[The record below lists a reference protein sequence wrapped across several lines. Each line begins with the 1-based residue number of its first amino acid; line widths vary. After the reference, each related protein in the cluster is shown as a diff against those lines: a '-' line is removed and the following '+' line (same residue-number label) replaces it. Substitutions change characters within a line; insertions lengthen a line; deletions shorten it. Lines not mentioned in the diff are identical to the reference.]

1 MLAHTD
7 QSLRELLHYPTYKF
21 SLTNKFE
28 AQIGNWH
35 EFSLQKLEDK
45 CTEFFDFIDTEIPNW
60 ELNKLKDFVYEKNV
74 VRKDNYFNDQFKK
87 MARDKKVH
95 GDENPDVVTDED
107 RKQVAENFEEALKRT
122 LESEQ
127 RMADSM
133 TIVRVFGH
141 CFYGKTKLNKDEKLA
156 DIYRR
161 YNKKMVPFFGS
172 ELPQFDVSEYIF
184 DTIPEKP
191 NFEKG
196 DDILDYYY
204 NSISGLGIVI
214 SGATRYVREIV
225 KFIHVLRAM
234 GNKLPIQVMFR
245 GDMLMRAR
253 QAIASAAYAKKEEL
267 LGSELSNQKI
277 LRQMIPD
284 FSMSHEEIKR
294 REFPIQ
300 EVTFVNMQR
309 TLNKVTKFDFGSY
322 NNKIVALFFSSFE
335 NVLLFDADTVPL
347 MSPESFLKLKEFTE
361 SGAYFFRDRSLRDS
375 NDWIETNYF
384 AKLMP
389 HETSKID
396 MAMGVKPVTA
406 HTMGN
411 QYMTGWRHHQ
421 EAGLV
426 VFNKKKHFASMF
438 VLFALALWGEPIKSL
453 TWGDKELYWLAMS
466 IAGDEDYTFNKYGAA
481 GIGEVTKDK
490 NLQRYNNT
498 LASEVCSSHPGHVSS
513 EGKLLWIN
521 SGFSYC
527 KKNGYARDQLR
538 FPYSQMGG
546 RGALLKLYEEPLKIR
561 LALVPPELPTLRP
574 SHSPPDLTEE
584 LQVLV
589 AIRKRKADVDQLDN
603 VDQISTY
610 NPQKGWIKSLCC
622 QNYFYCAYNAVEL
635 FTLPGELDVSGQV
648 FHYTPE
654 ETKEYDFLGT
664 VWTSALKQVI
674 EFKSTEPKIKPP
686 PRKQVPEKVEEP
698 KEEPEADVVNVANV
712 VNVEKGKEETN
723 APKGIDNE
731 NKKGQKKNESGNE
744 VPESK
749 TSVENQAPLENKVP
763 PENSDSMGSSED
775 TGLNGKSNVDN
786 SNGNSAENKAPE
798 NKDSTVKDG
807 STKDSKDSEKDTR
820 TESGKISSGIQLLS
834 KSGLVISE
842 PGWLRKQK
850 ESAKKL
856 LGQKSKEE
864 IYAVDNDNDKDTEA
878 KPDSSQIYD
887 KEPVVEFEKDKVME
901 RPEHLRNNVNEL
913 IKQLTKK
920 KKPLGNT
927 D

>member
-21 SLTNKFE
+21 SLTDKFE
-28 AQIGNWH
+28 AQIGSWQ
-35 EFSLQKLEDK
+35 EFSLQKPEDK

-74 VRKDNYFNDQFKK
+74 VRKENYFNDQFKK
-87 MARDKKVH
+87 MARDKKIH
-95 GDENPDVVTDED
+95 GVENPDVVTDED
-107 RKQVAENFEEALKRT
+107 RKTAAENFEEALKKT

-141 CFYGKTKLNKDEKLA
+141 CFYGKTKLNKDEKLS

-277 LRQMIPD
+277 LKQMIPD
-284 FSMSHEEIKR
+284 FSMSHEDIKK

-300 EVTFVNMQR
+300 DVTFVNMQR

-347 MSPESFLKLKEFTE
+347 MSPESFLKVKEFTE

-406 HTMGN
+406 HTMEN

-466 IAGDEDYTFNKYGAA
+466 IAGDEDYTFNKFGAA
-481 GIGEVTKDK
+481 GIGEVTRDK

-498 LASEVCSSHPGHVSS
+498 MASEVCSSHPGHVSS

-546 RGALLKLYEEPLKIR
+546 RDVLLKLYEEPLRIR

-584 LQVLV
+584 IQVLV
-589 AIRKRKADVDQLDN
+589 AIRKRKADVDQLDK

-635 FTLPGELDVSGQV
+635 FTSPGELDISGQV
-648 FHYTPE
+648 FHFTPE
-654 ETKEYDFLGT
+654 ETKEFDFLGT

-686 PRKQVPEKVEEP
+686 PRKQVPENVEEP
-698 KEEPEADVVNVANV
+698 KEVPDTDLVNV
-712 VNVEKGKEETN
+712 VNVEKGKDETT
-723 APKGIDNE
+723 PKGNDNE
-731 NKKGQKKNESGNE
+731 NKEDQTKNESGTQAPE
-744 VPESK
+744 VK
-749 TSVENQAPLENKVP
+749 TPAENQAPVENKVP
-763 PENSDSMGSSED
+763 AGNKAPED
-775 TGLNGKSNVDN
+775 
-786 SNGNSAENKAPE
+786 KAPE
-798 NKDSTVKDG
+798 NKDSE
-807 STKDSKDSEKDTR
+807 DSGKDTR
-820 TESGKISSGIQLLS
+820 TENGKLSSGTQLLS
-834 KSGLVISE
+834 KSGQVISE

-850 ESAKKL
+850 EMAKKL
-856 LGQKSKEE
+856 LGQKSEEE
-864 IYAVDNDNDKDTEA
+864 IYADDNDKDKSTEV

-887 KEPVVEFEKDKVME
+887 KEPVVEFEQDKVRE

-927 D
+927 N